1 MFAWMPSEREEVSS
15 ETIDLVAIIAK
26 QKLCKLCQ
34 KKKKKYWFECH
45 RRGLRKHLIACI
57 EFYNLGCPPPTG
69 PASSCRISPDHKT
82 LLKAIG
88 QSSERVFQET
98 WDRDK
103 NEKQNSSTEGLERHH
118 LTKSISTFQATSY
131 CQDSYKLYDVSRW
144 EHQTGESI
152 KQWQQWDGMW
162 KTNSGG

>member
-15 ETIDLVAIIAK
+15 ETIDLVTIIAK

-34 KKKKKYWFECH
+34 KQTKKKKKNHWFECH
-45 RRGLRKHLIACI
+45 RCGLRKHLIAWI

-69 PASSCRISPDHKT
+69 PASSCSISPDHKT
-82 LLKAIG
+82 LLKNLIG

-103 NEKQNSSTEGLERHH
+103 NEKQNSSMEGLERHH
-118 LTKSISTFQATSY
+118 LTKSISTFQARSY
-131 CQDSYKLYDVSRW
+131 CQDSYKLYDVSHW
-144 EHQTGESI
+144 EH
-152 KQWQQWDGMW
+152 
-162 KTNSGG
+162 